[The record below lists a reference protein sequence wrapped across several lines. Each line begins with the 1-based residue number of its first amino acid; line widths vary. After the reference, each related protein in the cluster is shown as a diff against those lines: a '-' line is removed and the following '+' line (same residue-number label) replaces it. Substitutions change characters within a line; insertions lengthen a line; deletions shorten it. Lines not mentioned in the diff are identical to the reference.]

1 MLKSTE
7 APITVGFS
15 TEPGL
20 VRVTGAAPRQGATRP
35 LHLPR
40 LSQLI
45 VDAVSDDVE
54 IVDGSGGIRFTLVK
68 RAGRG
73 DARSG

>member
-1 MLKSTE
+1 M
-7 APITVGFS
+7 
-15 TEPGL
+15 
-20 VRVTGAAPRQGATRP
+20 RP

-68 RAGRG
+68 RAGRA
-73 DARSG
+73 DASSG